1 MSRNTSCKM
10 SLIRVNISQKINNGT
25 TFIQE
30 NFYLVCPEILNVLLL
45 SICLMQM
52 YNKIEIGHPVFKI
65 LFCNLTASLI
75 SSGVNVVAFPLFKTV
90 QYRFSIAFLDQG
102 FLPINRELQI
112 LVFFWLY
119 RILGPAELGMIVR
132 FQSILLLTKLSKL
145 RYILYSKVI
154 KMNRK

>member
-1 MSRNTSCKM
+1 VFCKDRAVIHTLLTEFCLSRNTSCKM

-112 LVFFWLY
+112 LVFF
-119 RILGPAELGMIVR
+119 
-132 FQSILLLTKLSKL
+132 
-145 RYILYSKVI
+145 
-154 KMNRK
+154 